1 MSNDRI
7 ADMRK
12 ALERFTED
20 YKELR
25 SVGINQEIL
34 ECYLAAKTRLSM
46 KSIKAILASQD
57 EFYENLIIDVA
68 VGAL

>member
-1 MSNDRI
+1 MSDDKI
-7 ADMRK
+7 LDMRK
-12 ALERFTED
+12 ALEKFTEN

-46 KSIKAILASQD
+46 KSIKAILESQE
-57 EFYENLIIDVA
+57 EFYENLVINAA
-68 VGAL
+68 VEGL

>member
-1 MSNDRI
+1 MTSDKI
-7 ADMRK
+7 VDMRK
-12 ALERFTED
+12 ALERFTEN

-34 ECYLAAKTRLSM
+34 EAYLAAKTRLSM
-46 KSIKAILASQD
+46 KSIQVILKSQD

-68 VGAL
+68 VDAL

>member
-1 MSNDRI
+1 MSNDKI

-12 ALERFTED
+12 ALEKFTEN

-34 ECYLAAKTRLSM
+34 EAYLASKTRLSM
-46 KSIKAILASQD
+46 KSIKAILESQD
-57 EFYENLIIDVA
+57 EFYEKLIIDVT
-68 VGAL
+68 VDAL